1 MKKRM
6 ESNKKQKFI
15 AKYVKEN
22 GFRWPN
28 ETKARMRA
36 EEIWRKDKHAIINKT
51 GAYYEPTLLD
61 KFKKRN
67 AKLFRK
73 LIDIADEIDIW
84 VAKTFNKHPKQATLE
99 AVQDRTTRKNF
110 DETIGKALGT
120 KRK

>member
-6 ESNKKQKFI
+6 RSKIKKQDFVNQ
-15 AKYVKEN
+15 YVKEN
-22 GFRWPN
+22 GFRWPS
-28 ETKARMRA
+28 EAKARIRA
-36 EEIWRKDKHAIINKT
+36 EEIWKKDKHAIVNKT

-67 AKLFRK
+67 TKLFRK
-73 LIDIADEIDIW
+73 LINIADEIDIW

-120 KRK
+120 KR